1 MDINDL
7 KKITDL
13 LEKFIEPLSRAAS
26 SPDAAKELILELG
39 YVPPAQFAFIDQLGS
54 CIQGIEEIITD
65 VRNLADAGTPPDNSD
80 IQDIFTDLTGLI
92 PQLVDLVN
100 NLGDTI
106 QSEFGGQPF
115 ATQTDVLVQLPERL
129 FNLLLVRFLEQNVS
143 TTFSVLQLFKVIN
156 IRQVEVPDHPLK
168 HPFILYEFN
177 WSKIAQ
183 LFSDPK
189 GLLLSALRDATGYF
203 FTDLIY
209 KLQEF
214 GLSLGVSSHFKYPNL
229 DVLELVNNN
238 PNITDWPGLKDL
250 EILRIPFAPSVN
262 PEMGVDVY
270 PLIDTNTNTFT
281 GLVLGIGLETT
292 LNFDISDKFNLSFSL
307 SANLTNG
314 LGFTIDKDDNFRFI
328 ADLFTAPESIADNLV
343 VGFEAKLK
351 SIDATNEEPLFR
363 LGTPDGSYFQLG
375 GFTLAFGLE
384 NSDQLHLYVESDF
397 RDGKIV
403 IDFSNA
409 DGFVSNIAGEGI
421 ESNFDLGIGFSN
433 LRGFY
438 FKGGSSLEI
447 ALPVHVQLGPIEIQ
461 GLTVGMIFQDDKLPI
476 TIDSTIAANLGPL
489 QAVVENIGIKADFRI
504 TGDKSGNLGP
514 VDLAFGFKPPNG
526 VGLSIDAGVVRGGG
540 YLSFDFDREEYA
552 GALELTFANF
562 LALKAIGLV
571 TTKMPDGSKGFSLLI
586 IITVEFGTGL
596 QLGFGFTLLG
606 VGGLLGL
613 NRASNGEALLAGIR
627 AGSVANIMFPRDV
640 VANAPRIISDLRAFF
655 PAEEGKFLI
664 GPMAKLG
671 WGTPTL
677 VSVSLGVIVEF
688 STQGSFSVESLTILG
703 VLKVALPT
711 EEAALLQLQV
721 QFLGRIEFDKRR
733 AYFFASLF
741 DSRILFMTIE
751 GEMGMLIDWSDNPNF
766 VLSVGGF
773 HPRFSP
779 PPLPFPA
786 PRRIAVELSNN
797 PFYRVRV
804 EGYFAVTSNT
814 VQFGARA
821 ELEFKIGDVF
831 QINGHIA
838 FDALFQFSPFYFI
851 IEISAS
857 VSLRLFGM
865 GVFSIRLEFALSG
878 PTPWRARGTGYISFL
893 FFEFS
898 ADFDVTWGE
907 SANTTLEPVAV
918 LPKLSGELKKEQN
931 WTARLPEGSSIQV
944 SLRKLEG
951 AKDTL
956 VLHPLGTL
964 LITQRLVPLA
974 LTLDKLG
981 NQKPSDFKK
990 FDISVEGNSLQP
1002 TQADE
1007 QFALAQFKNMSDAEK
1022 LSQAAFQPM
1031 QGGLALSGADNGGYK
1046 TGRAVKRIVR
1056 YETIVIDTRYRRF
1069 QRKFFEWI
1077 GTLFTHFFV
1086 GGAITKSPL
1095 SQHQQK
1101 QLQPFADKIEVL
1113 GSDLYTVAAMTDNT
1127 PFAAE
1132 ARSFSSEASARE
1144 YLQTQVSNNPALRD
1158 TLHVIP
1164 QYEANL

>member
-1 MDINDL
+1 MDDNSIY
-7 KKITDL
+7 
-13 LEKFIEPLSRAAS
+13 FIKLAAWLSRALGEGSSFLSEMDTDVFGIRLPEALILNSNVQGAAQAVSSAGTELAESANELETVVAS
-26 SPDAAKELILELG
+26 GDEAQVIRALAKVAENLAKLFPALDHFVSEFSGQMNPVNMPDADEQSVAKGFAAHLAKRIIDYLVINVIESNQPQLALILKTIGLIEWERVPAEPENLLSIEHFKKSLNFHFFKDFISNPVQHLIDTIGWGSNDFNPADLFYTIKSFYRAEDSIEVGTIDGDAYLERGIFRLKRDSTKSPPGLAIELIASLNREIHNRIKLNDNWGIGVDTDVQFTGGIAAKFYPPFSLTITPQEGEVKGIFRLFLNRNEEARPFSIIGGNSLLQLSAEDTSIGLG
-39 YVPPAQFAFIDQLGS
+39 LTATADAIGRTVEVDPLIFSEIKALTLRLGS
-54 CIQGIEEIITD
+54 SEGDGFLDKILEGAEIEGQFDLGLEWTGSKGLVIKASGGIEI
-65 VRNLADAGTPPDNSD
+65 
-80 IQDIFTDLTGLI
+80 LI
-92 PQLVDLVN
+92 PLHKTV
-100 NLGDTI
+100 G
-106 QSEFGGQPF
+106 
-115 ATQTDVLVQLPERL
+115 
-129 FNLLLVRFLEQNVS
+129 
-143 TTFSVLQLFKVIN
+143 
-156 IRQVEVPDHPLK
+156 
-168 HPFILYEFN
+168 FIE
-177 WSKIAQ
+177 IE
-183 LFSDPK
+183 
-189 GLLLSALRDATGYF
+189 SALIGLRIKPDA
-203 FTDLIY
+203 
-209 KLQEF
+209 
-214 GLSLGVSSHFKYPNL
+214 
-229 DVLELVNNN
+229 VLELEVSA
-238 PNITDWPGLKDL
+238 I
-250 EILRIPFAPSVN
+250 
-262 PEMGVDVY
+262 
-270 PLIDTNTNTFT
+270 
-281 GLVLGIGLETT
+281 
-292 LNFDISDKFNLSFSL
+292 FSA
-307 SANLTNG
+307 S
-314 LGFTIDKDDNFRFI
+314 
-328 ADLFTAPESIADNLV
+328 
-343 VGFEAKLK
+343 
-351 SIDATNEEPLFR
+351 
-363 LGTPDGSYFQLG
+363 
-375 GFTLAFGLE
+375 
-384 NSDQLHLYVESDF
+384 
-397 RDGKIV
+397 
-403 IDFSNA
+403 
-409 DGFVSNIAGEGI
+409 
-421 ESNFDLGIGFSN
+421 
-433 LRGFY
+433 
-438 FKGGSSLEI
+438 
-447 ALPVHVQLGPIEIQ
+447 
-461 GLTVGMIFQDDKLPI
+461 
-476 TIDSTIAANLGPL
+476 LGPL
-489 QAVVENIGIKADFRI
+489 NAVVERMGITSQLKMTD
-504 TGDKSGNLGP
+504 GS
-514 VDLAFGFKPPNG
+514 DLKYGFFDLSLGFKPPNG
-526 VGLSIDAGVVRGGG
+526 VGLSIDAGVVKGGG

-571 TTKMPDGSKGFSLLI
+571 TTKLPDGSKGFSLLI

-613 NRASNGEALLAGIR
+613 NRASNSEALLAGIR

-711 EEAALLQLQV
+711 EEAAVLQLQV

-786 PRRIAVELSNN
+786 PRRITVELSNN

-814 VQFGARA
+814 AQFGAQA

-857 VSLRLFGM
+857 VSLRVFGT

-878 PTPWRARGTGYISFL
+878 PTPWRARGSGYISLL
-893 FFEFS
+893 FFEFA

-907 SANTTLEPVAV
+907 SADTTLEPVAI
-918 LPKLSGELKKEQN
+918 LPLLSSELKKEQN

-951 AKDTL
+951 AQDTL
-956 VLHPLGTL
+956 VFHPLGTL
-964 LITQRLVPLA
+964 LVTQRLVPLA

-990 FDISVEGNSLQP
+990 FDITLEGNSLQP

-1022 LSQAAFQPM
+1022 LSQAAFQPL
-1031 QGGLALSGADNGGYK
+1031 QGGLVLSDADNGGYQ
-1046 TGRAVKRIVR
+1046 TGRAVKRVVR

-1069 QRKFFEWI
+1069 QRRFFEWS

-1113 GSDLYTVAAMTDNT
+1113 GSDLYTVAAMIDNT
-1127 PFAAE
+1127 PFVAE
-1132 ARSFSSEASARE
+1132 ASSFSSEASARE
-1144 YLQTQVSNNPALRD
+1144 YLQTQVRNNPALRD

>member
-1 MDINDL
+1 MPATTPQQTGTFEAIALGLARLFSPLEQDL
-7 KKITDL
+7 AEGRAKVLLAQLGLQLPPAADGVAAFSSAVQGMATAAGQMPGLITQLIDAIDAEDTGRMVSSGRDL
-13 LEKFIEPLSRAAS
+13 AS
-26 SPDAAKELILELG
+26 SVINTIKGISDLATAVRGLG
-39 YVPPAQFAFIDQLGS
+39 GATGIPPATLNEFADNLPKRLV
-54 CIQGIEEIITD
+54 D
-65 VRNLADAGTPPDNSD
+65 YLVVRNLEGVPVVPEVLEFVGIIGRELRNSGS
-80 IQDIFTDLTGLI
+80 TD
-92 PQLVDLVN
+92 P
-100 NLGDTI
+100 NLPEYTEYSLDFDHL
-106 QSEFGGQPF
+106 SEFIKSPLDRFRTLYDWGNPGF
-115 ATQTDVLVQLPERL
+115 DASRLLPA
-129 FNLLLVRFLEQNVS
+129 
-143 TTFSVLQLFKVIN
+143 LQ
-156 IRQVEVPDHPLK
+156 
-168 HPFILYEFN
+168 
-177 WSKIAQ
+177 S
-183 LFSDPK
+183 
-189 GLLLSALRDATGYF
+189 LLSNAGFPAVLDPAVTPA
-203 FTDLIY
+203 
-209 KLQEF
+209 
-214 GLSLGVSSHFKYPNL
+214 VL
-229 DVLELVNNN
+229 DVLFAEVSAKTDVDPRGLMIRLVEKI
-238 PNITDWPGLKDL
+238 NIENT
-250 EILRIPFAPSVN
+250 IPFNQGGDWILEALASGNIEAQTSLVIQPNGNFIFTPPSATAD
-262 PEMGVDVY
+262 GT
-270 PLIDTNTNTFT
+270 LGLRFT
-281 GLVLGIGLETT
+281 AGKADGTPFIIFGEANGSRLEVGKFIIETEAN
-292 LNFDISDKFNLSFSL
+292 LNFDSTTHSAQSTFRISGDIQEGKFL
-307 SANLTNG
+307 
-314 LGFTIDKDDNFRFI
+314 ID
-328 ADLFTAPESIADNLV
+328 V
-343 VGFEAKLK
+343 
-351 SIDATNEEPLFR
+351 
-363 LGTPDGSYFQLG
+363 
-375 GFTLAFGLE
+375 
-384 NSDQLHLYVESDF
+384 
-397 RDGKIV
+397 
-403 IDFSNA
+403 SNA
-409 DGFVSNIAGEGI
+409 DGFIGQILSGI
-421 ESNFDLGIGFSN
+421 KVENNFDLGIGFSSEQG
-433 LRGFY
+433 LY
-438 FKGGSSLEI
+438 FHGSSVLE
-447 ALPVHVQLGPIEIQ
+447 VQLAVHITLGPVEIN
-461 GLTVGMIFQDDKLPI
+461 GLSFFIGLENGKFPVGIA
-476 TIDSTIAANLGPL
+476 IDLKTNLGPL
-489 QAVVENIGIKADFRI
+489 QGVIENFGVKADLSLPADR
-504 TGDKSGNLGP
+504 KGNLGP

-526 VGLSIDAGVVRGGG
+526 VGLSIDAGVVKGGG

-779 PPLPFPA
+779 PPLPFPT

-814 VQFGARA
+814 AQFGARA

-907 SANTTLEPVAV
+907 SADTTLEPVAI
-918 LPKLSGELKKEQN
+918 LPLLSGELKKEQN
-931 WTARLPEGSSIQV
+931 WTARLPEGSNIQV

-951 AKDTL
+951 AEDTL

-990 FDISVEGNSLQP
+990 FEVMVEGNTLQP
-1002 TQADE
+1002 TKADE

-1086 GGAITKSPL
+1086 GSAITKSPL
-1095 SQHQQK
+1095 SKHQQT

-1113 GSDLYTVAAMTDNT
+1113 GSDLYTVAVMADNT
-1127 PFAAE
+1127 PFTAE

-1144 YLQTQVSNNPALRD
+1144 YLQTQVSNNPTLRD